1 MHPACMA
8 SSNEGAV
15 GPAARVG
22 PVWGTARGGG
32 GKGLRIKDPSL
43 MLSEVV
49 LVLVEVR
56 CLGRAADV
64 RLPLGKERALRVFDF
79 SYRQKVGVHG

>member
-8 SSNEGAV
+8 SSNEGRLAPR
-15 GPAARVG
+15 PALVQSGERHG
-22 PVWGTARGGG
+22 WGRQ
-32 GKGLRIKDPSL
+32 GLRIKDPSL

-56 CLGRAADV
+56 FLGRAADV
-64 RLPLGKERALRVFDF
+64 RLPLGKERALRVFGS